1 MSTNIKII
9 NKVLGYFV
17 KQIQQGNFSS
27 TCYVA
32 QFSDQQKKWQY
43 NTRIVN
49 LSSQNRTKHKQ
60 Q

>member
-32 QFSDQQKKWQY
+32 QFSDQQKK
-43 NTRIVN
+43 
-49 LSSQNRTKHKQ
+49 
-60 Q
+60 